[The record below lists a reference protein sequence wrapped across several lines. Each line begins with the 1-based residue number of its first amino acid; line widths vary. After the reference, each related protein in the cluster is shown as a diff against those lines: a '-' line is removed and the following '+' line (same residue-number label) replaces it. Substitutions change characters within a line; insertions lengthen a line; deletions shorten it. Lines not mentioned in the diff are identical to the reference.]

1 MVPSPKDLPKGD
13 DLDEL
18 SASATQARTEMVQ
31 KVLEGLREEAFELA
45 RDVGVDVLTQPGG
58 LRKFVKKLRDVVFP
72 RASEEARELFKAG
85 QKPGSLARQNGESM
99 LSYVSRRRRWWKLLK
114 TLDGSIELSEPMRVE
129 LLLEL
134 SGLSRQE
141 IIVIKACAPDAKSFE
156 SVAATLVEQYSG
168 VHLRAGRSLG
178 QPNLR
183 NSGNLQSKSSRPSGY
198 RPKGKGKTYRAYTAD
213 AWYEEDPIYEEDQEQ
228 EEDFH
233 EASYQVFDEDT
244 APGYP
249 EDPEGDGEDYE
260 DYELSESEAIAL
272 NCLEE
277 LEESSEAGHAV
288 QLQLAAHAAF
298 GKAKGKGKGKSKK
311 GKGKGKG
318 KVVRSHLTL
327 ERRRDKLKSLK
338 AKSKCMRCGALG
350 HWAGG
355 KGKAHLAV
363 IADEGLSIPAGN
375 DTAAAFVA
383 RAKSSAAPPAAAA
396 KPIAAPSH
404 EPRAMAMEG
413 GDKKFYLGQH
423 RNETYSEVAKKI
435 EFIQW
440 LMAQSDLSMQNK
452 DFLTWFNRYY
462 TIQDGSVQARA
473 SLGLPEGAYIPK
485 PRKTGIRKTPPNP
498 PLPQKCA
505 LCKDFTYSGSTV
517 TYIRSTCRDCGHVEQ
532 KPREVTYTH
541 DPATCRHEVVD
552 RRSSSRTI
560 SRTFCKQCG
569 TFIDEVPGEFHA
581 QRRTAASKV
590 LDATSNAL
598 DVINAMTTKEAV
610 TDYSPEA
617 VEAILGAFN
626 DRVLQAIQD
635 EDRVDDIVLHD
646 HLREAIVKTV
656 EDPDSPWSDVGRT
669 SPTPVAMMVYDE
681 HGEPVFD
688 TTGMPYSKAKA
699 KAFGKGPRAV
709 IWPPY
714 QGTRVDPVVRSN
726 LMIAHWAAFA
736 NRLLRKY
743 ARKYMF
749 KFWRIEKRR
758 RAIIM
763 HENMARRTLIRTNPQ
778 LGPFRPV
785 DIYECSS
792 DSDDEPTIS
801 VARAS
806 SDAPTAAPGLPRQ
819 PVARIDRALDVLNAP
834 GSTRQEFQAYFNPR
848 NLGPGDLEELSP
860 ELWEELRLD
869 GAVDE
874 YDLHMQD
881 MAEEEAQGTE
891 SDLDRPPGLSEAAIA
906 GIPRTTLAGLEA
918 RNPAL
923 YRDIVIGIQ
932 AARDRDPRDPESPLI
947 SEPGRYQPGSHRPGE
962 APGTSSSSRTAQG
975 RRWQPR
981 PPHGGPHNVALA
993 GCDVSYQSDFVRVDT
1008 LPVVD
1013 MWSPEEDH
1021 IWGALD
1027 EACNSTCH
1035 SKAWGELAEDRL
1047 RAFDLT
1053 FPWMVLPRVL
1063 QG

>member
-1 MVPSPKDLPKGD
+1 MRLKLYEDAIKAKAQKKASRRNSRRSPTPQEEPTDADAEVDAPGELPNGGDLASLAAAMSRESPSDTSRSSKHGKSSKPSVTSRASHGPKDLPEGD

-45 RDVGVDVLTQPGG
+45 RDIGVDVLTQPGG
-58 LRKFVKKLRDVVFP
+58 LRKFVKKLRDIVFP

-168 VHLRAGRSLG
+168 VHLREGRSLG

-213 AWYEEDPIYEEDQEQ
+213 AWYEEDPTYEEDQEQ

-327 ERRRDKLKSLK
+327 EQRRDKLKSLK

-350 HWAGG
+350 HWAGDPECKFPSQGGG

-383 RAKSSAAPPAAAA
+383 RAKSSAASSAAAA

-404 EPRAMAMEG
+404 EPRAMVMEG

-423 RNETYSEVAKKI
+423 RNETYAEVAKKI

-452 DFLTWFNRYY
+452 DFLTWFNR
-462 TIQDGSVQARA
+462 
-473 SLGLPEGAYIPK
+473 
-485 PRKTGIRKTPPNP
+485 
-498 PLPQKCA
+498 
-505 LCKDFTYSGSTV
+505 
-517 TYIRSTCRDCGHVEQ
+517 
-532 KPREVTYTH
+532 
-541 DPATCRHEVVD
+541 
-552 RRSSSRTI
+552 
-560 SRTFCKQCG
+560 
-569 TFIDEVPGEFHA
+569 
-581 QRRTAASKV
+581 
-590 LDATSNAL
+590 
-598 DVINAMTTKEAV
+598 
-610 TDYSPEA
+610 
-617 VEAILGAFN
+617 
-626 DRVLQAIQD
+626 
-635 EDRVDDIVLHD
+635 
-646 HLREAIVKTV
+646 
-656 EDPDSPWSDVGRT
+656 
-669 SPTPVAMMVYDE
+669 
-681 HGEPVFD
+681 
-688 TTGMPYSKAKA
+688 
-699 KAFGKGPRAV
+699 
-709 IWPPY
+709 
-714 QGTRVDPVVRSN
+714 
-726 LMIAHWAAFA
+726 
-736 NRLLRKY
+736 
-743 ARKYMF
+743 
-749 KFWRIEKRR
+749 
-758 RAIIM
+758 
-763 HENMARRTLIRTNPQ
+763 
-778 LGPFRPV
+778 
-785 DIYECSS
+785 
-792 DSDDEPTIS
+792 
-801 VARAS
+801 
-806 SDAPTAAPGLPRQ
+806 
-819 PVARIDRALDVLNAP
+819 
-834 GSTRQEFQAYFNPR
+834 
-848 NLGPGDLEELSP
+848 
-860 ELWEELRLD
+860 
-869 GAVDE
+869 
-874 YDLHMQD
+874 
-881 MAEEEAQGTE
+881 
-891 SDLDRPPGLSEAAIA
+891 
-906 GIPRTTLAGLEA
+906 
-918 RNPAL
+918 
-923 YRDIVIGIQ
+923 
-932 AARDRDPRDPESPLI
+932 
-947 SEPGRYQPGSHRPGE
+947 
-962 APGTSSSSRTAQG
+962 
-975 RRWQPR
+975 
-981 PPHGGPHNVALA
+981 
-993 GCDVSYQSDFVRVDT
+993 
-1008 LPVVD
+1008 
-1013 MWSPEEDH
+1013 
-1021 IWGALD
+1021 
-1027 EACNSTCH
+1027 
-1035 SKAWGELAEDRL
+1035 
-1047 RAFDLT
+1047 
-1053 FPWMVLPRVL
+1053 
-1063 QG
+1063 